1 MFNTWIFTL
10 PWMGIFVVWG
20 LRNPILS
27 RTVSTAKYF
36 QRFKILKY
44 LSKYCLYEFRPIYT
58 YFQAIFAK
66 LFQTFSEHLLY
77 DLSWND
83 LILLLKSTILVIIFW
98 DILMFYQIFL
108 SPQVK
113 RIVIISN
120 KNDIYE
126 LPNDLRLRILGN

>member
-58 YFQAIFAK
+58 YFQAIFGK

-98 DILMFYQIFL
+98 DILMFTKFFFHHKWNEL
-108 SPQVK
+108 WLL
-113 RIVIISN
+113 VINMVYTNCLTSC
-120 KNDIYE
+120 
-126 LPNDLRLRILGN
+126 RTT